1 MNEVTVAKIIEAAIE
16 IMVRRANIE
25 LTGTMVAKVV
35 GPADIWVAVISEP
48 TGNAAFRLAELTAL
62 GIDTYQAMTA

>member
-25 LTGTMVAKVV
+25 ITGTMVEKVV
-35 GPADIWVAVISEP
+35 GPADIWAAVTSDP
-48 TGNAAFRLAELTAL
+48 AGNAAFQLAELTAI
-62 GIDTYQAMTA
+62 GINTYQAMTA